1 VLPFVFTLALCYML
15 PNSSARMTL
24 VAVSGA
30 VDSKQLLRG
39 GVVVGVPSALFV
51 FVFFLVLSTLGLI

>member
-1 VLPFVFTLALCYML
+1 MPMIAVVQPVTWA
-15 PNSSARMTL
+15 TV

-39 GVVVGVPSALFV
+39 GLIVGIPSALLV